1 MKPSSDEDFSY
12 IKIIDDLNLKK
23 NSNKSNSFSK
33 SFEHGDWTIDSK
45 LIEENI
51 NSNNKPIN
59 IRSFQN

>member
-1 MKPSSDEDFSY
+1 MKPSSDEEFSN
-12 IKIIDDLNLKK
+12 IKIIDDLNIKK
-23 NSNKSNSFSK
+23 NSNKNSFSK